1 MGMKTGPGTRDSGL
15 EKAPE
20 LETPDS
26 AVGRPSASDAAP
38 QFAAS
43 SGSRVPGSG
52 SRSGSVAAYLQQHER
67 KPLLRFI
74 TCGSVDDGKSTL
86 IGRLLYDSKRLFDD
100 QLAALSAD
108 SRRHGTRGAEIDY
121 ALLLDGL
128 AAEREQGI
136 TIDVAYRYFDTD
148 QRKFIVADCPG
159 HEQYTRNMATGASTA
174 DVAVVLVDARKGLL
188 TQTRRH
194 SYIVSLLGIRHVVL
208 AVNKMDL
215 VGFDQAAFDAIAASY
230 RTLAAQLGIAQVQC
244 IPLSALDGD
253 NLSQRS
259 ARTPWYGGLPLL
271 EYLERLDL
279 AARDADS
286 GLRLPVQ
293 WVNRPHQQFR
303 GYAGTLAAGQVRPG
317 DAVVV
322 LPSARRS
329 TVARVLDGTGDVAQA
344 VAGQA
349 VTLTL
354 ADEIDISRGDVIAA
368 AGDPPEVA
376 DQFAAHLLWMDAAA
390 LLPGRPYW
398 LKIGTRTVSASVSE
412 IKHRVDVNTQE
423 RLAAKRLELNEV
435 GYCNLALDEAIAFA
449 PYARN
454 RALGGFILIDR
465 QSNATVAAGTLDF
478 ALRRAGNV
486 HWQRLDVDR
495 AARAR
500 IKGQAPKV
508 LWFTGLSGAGKS
520 TVANLVE
527 KRLHALGYHTF
538 ILDGDNVRHGLNR
551 DLGFTDEDRVEN
563 IRRVAEVARLMTDAG
578 LIVLVSFISPFRAE
592 RRMARERFAESDFV
606 EVFVDVPLHV
616 AEARDVKGLY
626 AKARAGQIP
635 NFTGIDSPY
644 EAPERPELH
653 LRADGDNAETLAAQV
668 LALLGLQH

>member
-1 MGMKTGPGTRDSGL
+1 MNT
-15 EKAPE
+15 
-20 LETPDS
+20 
-26 AVGRPSASDAAP
+26 ASDIAT
-38 QFAAS
+38 
-43 SGSRVPGSG
+43 
-52 SRSGSVAAYLQQHER
+52 YLKQHES

-100 QLAALSAD
+100 QLAALEKD
-108 SRRHGTRGAEIDY
+108 SRKHGTQGERIDY

-148 QRKFIVADCPG
+148 KRKFIVADCPG

-174 DVAVVLVDARKGLL
+174 DLAVVLVDARKGLL
-188 TQTRRH
+188 TQTHRH

-215 VGFDQAAFDAIAASY
+215 VDFDQAVFERIAADY
-230 RTLAAQLGIAQVQC
+230 RTLAQRLGIASIAC
-244 IPLSALDGD
+244 IPLSALEGD
-253 NLSQRS
+253 NLSTRS
-259 ARTPWYGGLPLL
+259 ARTPWYTGPALL
-271 EYLERLDL
+271 EHLESVQV
-279 AARDADS
+279 DAHDTGA

-293 WVNRPHQQFR
+293 WVNRPHQNFR
-303 GYAGTLAAGQVRPG
+303 GYAGTIAAGEVKPG
-317 DAVVV
+317 DEVVV

-329 TVARVLDGTGDVAQA
+329 RIEQVLGPDGEVATAH
-344 VAGQA
+344 AGQA

-376 DQFAAHLLWMDAAA
+376 DQFAAHLLWMSDAP

-398 LKIGTRTVSASVSE
+398 LKIGARTVSATVTE
-412 IKHRVDVNTQE
+412 IKHRIDVNTQE
-423 RLAAKRLELNEV
+423 HLAAKRLELNEV
-435 GYCNLALDEAIAFA
+435 GYCNLSLDEPVAFDT
-449 PYARN
+449 YARN
-454 RALGGFILIDR
+454 RALGSFILIDR
-465 QSNATVAAGTLDF
+465 YDNGTAAAGTLDF

-486 HWQRLDVDR
+486 HWQHVDVDK

-500 IKGQAPKV
+500 QKGQVPKV

-520 TVANLVE
+520 TIANLVD
-527 KRLHALGYHTF
+527 KRLHALGYHSF
-538 ILDGDNVRHGLNR
+538 LLDGDNVRHGLNR

-563 IRRVAEVARLMTDAG
+563 IRRVAEVAKLMTDAG

-592 RRMARERFAESDFV
+592 RRMARDRFADGEFI
-606 EVFVDVPLHV
+606 EVFVDVPLDL

-626 AKARAGQIP
+626 RKARAGLIP

-644 EAPERPELH
+644 ETPEHPDVHLH
-653 LRADGDNAETLAAQV
+653 AGEQDPQTLALQV
-668 LALLGLQH
+668 LAKLGLE

>member
-1 MGMKTGPGTRDSGL
+1 MGMEKAGPGTRDPGPGKSG
-15 EKAPE
+15 
-20 LETPDS
+20 DIS
-26 AVGRPSASDAAP
+26 AVAVA
-38 QFAAS
+38 
-43 SGSRVPGSG
+43 VPGSPVPG
-52 SRSGSVAAYLQQHER
+52 PRSRDPDIAAYLKSHED

-86 IGRLLYDSKRLFDD
+86 IGRLLYESKRLFDD
-100 QLAALSAD
+100 QLAALEAD
-108 SRRHGTRGAEIDY
+108 SRRHGTQGERIDY

-148 QRKFIVADCPG
+148 RRKYIVADCPG

-174 DVAVVLVDARKGLL
+174 DLAVVLVDARKGLL
-188 TQTRRH
+188 QQTRRH
-194 SYIVSLLGIRHVVL
+194 SYIISLLGIGQVVL

-215 VGFDQAAFDAIAASY
+215 VDYDPAVFERIAGEY
-230 RTLAAQLGIAQVQC
+230 RALAAQLGIANVQA
-244 IPLSALDGD
+244 IPLSALEGQ
-253 NLSQRS
+253 NLSARS
-259 ARTPWYGGLPLL
+259 ALMPWYAGPSLL
-271 EYLERLDL
+271 EHLDTV
-279 AARDADS
+279 AITGHDADS

-293 WVNRPHQQFR
+293 WVNRPNQDFR
-303 GYAGTLAAGQVRPG
+303 GFAGTIAAGRVSAG

-329 TVARVLDGTGDVAQA
+329 TVRQVLGPDGPLDAA
-344 VAGQA
+344 AAGQA

-354 ADEIDISRGDVIAA
+354 ADEIDVSRGDVIAA

-376 DQFAAHLLWMDAAA
+376 DQFAAHVLWMDDAA

-398 LKIGTRTVSASVSE
+398 LQIGSRTVAASVSE
-412 IKHRVDVNTQE
+412 IKHRIDVNTQDK
-423 RLAAKRLELNEV
+423 LAAKRLELNEV
-435 GYCNLALDEAIAFA
+435 GYCNLSLDEPIAFE
-449 PYARN
+449 PYVRN

-486 HWQRLDVDR
+486 HWQHLDVDK

-500 IKGQAPKV
+500 IKGQTPKV

-520 TVANLVE
+520 TIANQVE
-527 KRLHALGYHTF
+527 KRLHARGCHTF
-538 ILDGDNVRHGLNR
+538 LLDGDNVRHGLNR

-563 IRRVAEVARLMTDAG
+563 IRRVAEVARLMVDAG

-592 RRMARERFAESDFV
+592 RQMARERFADGEFI
-606 EVFVDVPLHV
+606 EIFVDVPLDV
-616 AEARDVKGLY
+616 AESRDVKGLY
-626 AKARAGQIP
+626 RKARAGQIP

-644 EAPERPELH
+644 EAPEAPELH
-653 LRADGDNAETLAAQV
+653 LYADGEALDAMADQV
-668 LALLGLQH
+668 VRLALR